1 MGWVSGGDSWW
12 RAAVARPVA
21 SYRAAPLARRV
32 AVDMVAVTVVLA
44 LGLGVALSLRGDEGP
59 RVASAAGG
67 RAPTIS
73 APTTTPT
80 TSPPTTATPTSL
92 PSTTV
97 PLGAKLAGAAPTTT
111 SASPPSTAPPT
122 TSAPPTTAPAR
133 PPAPPTT
140 ATTRPTTT
148 TTEPAPH
155 YEDCEDALRDGAL
168 PLSAGDPGYGRHL
181 DRDGDGEAC
190 NSWRDWEG
198 GGGGG

>member
-1 MGWVSGGDSWW
+1 MGWASGGDSWW
-12 RAAVARPVA
+12 RAAVTRPVA

-32 AVDMVAVTVVLA
+32 VVDLAAVTVVLA
-44 LGLGVALSLRGDEGP
+44 LGVGVALSLRGDEGP
-59 RVASAAGG
+59 RVASAAGE
-67 RAPTIS
+67 RAPTIA
-73 APTTTPT
+73 APKTMPT
-80 TSPPTTATPTSL
+80 ASLPTTATSTSV

-97 PLGAKLAGAAPTTT
+97 PTGAKAAGVAPTTT
-111 SASPPSTAPPT
+111 TTTPPSTAPPT
-122 TSAPPTTAPAR
+122 TPAPPTTAPAR

-148 TTEPAPH
+148 TTEPTPR
-155 YEDCEDALRDGAL
+155 YEDCDDALRDGAL

-198 GGGGG
+198 AGGGT